1 MMNTIA
7 SIGGNGGVKKPHRY
21 RPGTIAVREIHK
33 SSEDEIRA
41 EKNPRPFDEDDI
53 ALVKNY
59 KFKLWR
65 HVTEAKKKHSEKKV
79 TKSDEPKPKRL
90 RIAKD
95 TKKSSSTL
103 NMPKRPLTGFFIFV

>member
-1 MMNTIA
+1 MGLSTNLH
-7 SIGGNGGVKKPHRY
+7 SGNGGVKKPHRY

-59 KFKLWR
+59 
-65 HVTEAKKKHSEKKV
+65 V

>member
-1 MMNTIA
+1 M
-7 SIGGNGGVKKPHRY
+7 RL
-21 RPGTIAVREIHK
+21 E
-33 SSEDEIRA
+33 
-41 EKNPRPFDEDDI
+41 PRRI
-53 ALVKNY
+53 LAHLMKMIS
-59 KFKLWR
+59 L
-65 HVTEAKKKHSEKKV
+65 SKV

>member
-1 MMNTIA
+1 MQVVTEESRSHIVTVLEP
-7 SIGGNGGVKKPHRY
+7 SLF
-21 RPGTIAVREIHK
+21 VRFINLV
-33 SSEDEIRA
+33 
-41 EKNPRPFDEDDI
+41 KNPRPFDEDDI

-65 HVTEAKKKHSEKKV
+65 HVTEAKKKHSEKKM

-103 NMPKRPLTGFFIFV
+103 HMPKRPLTGFFIFVNIFCHSF